1 MNLQFKIYNLQKGLP
16 RNHAPATRTRSIR
29 EQVNVVRGQSL
40 FELVVA
46 IAISALIIVALV
58 SLATNSI
65 KNSSFSNN
73 RARAATYAQQA
84 TEWLRGQRDSTING
98 VNGMDILKGYAVS
111 FPAYCL
117 QDLGWAHPA
126 GDTAGCTV
134 KINGTIFYR
143 WVTLSTSLPNGKTV
157 IEADVV
163 VSWTDSQGFHEV
175 TSATNFSDWRQR

>member
-1 MNLQFKIYNLQKGLP
+1 MQNSKLK
-16 RNHAPATRTRSIR
+16 RTFNY
-29 EQVNVVRGQSL
+29 QGGQSL

-65 KNSSFSNN
+65 RSSSYSNN
-73 RARAATYAQQA
+73 KARAATYAQQA
-84 TEWLRGQRDSTING
+84 TEWLRGERDKTVIDING
-98 VNGMDILKGYAVS
+98 NAVNGMDNLKKKAAS
-111 FPAYCL
+111 FPVYCL
-117 QDLGWAHPA
+117 QDLSWDYGN
-126 GDTAGCTV
+126 GNTSGCTV